1 MRNLIIDTCV
11 LIHIIR
17 ETITGKKCIEV
28 ISKIDEDVNI
38 VISVVTKAE
47 MESFVLQN
55 NWSTKKTE
63 KLYKLLE
70 EITIIDIN
78 QSDNILL
85 REYSYIDSFSKRKV
99 NDKAGNS
106 LKGAARK
113 MGKNDLWIA
122 ATSSTLNIPL
132 ITCDGDFDHL
142 NETFLELIKVV

>member
-17 ETITGKKCIEV
+17 ETTPGKKCIEV
-28 ISKIDEDVNI
+28 ISKIDENVNI

-47 MESFVLQN
+47 IESFVLQN
-55 NWSTKKTE
+55 NWSTKKIE

-70 EITIIDIN
+70 EITVIDIN

-85 REYSYIDSFSKRKV
+85 SEYSHIDSFSKRKI
-99 NDKAGNS
+99 NDKAGNI
-106 LKGAARK
+106 LKGSARK

-122 ATSSTLNIPL
+122 ATSSTLNVPL
-132 ITCDGDFDHL
+132 MTFDGDFDHL